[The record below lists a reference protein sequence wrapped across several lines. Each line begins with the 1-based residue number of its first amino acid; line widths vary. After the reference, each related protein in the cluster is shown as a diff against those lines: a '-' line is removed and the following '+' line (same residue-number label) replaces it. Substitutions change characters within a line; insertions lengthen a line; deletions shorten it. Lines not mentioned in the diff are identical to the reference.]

1 MTPAVFLDRDN
12 TIIYTDGDL
21 GDPELVELT
30 RGAASA
36 IASLRGLGFKIV
48 VVTNQGGVARGRYTE
63 DDVHAVHQR
72 ISELVRKSANG
83 ASIDAFYYCPYSPN
97 GNLKQYKKD
106 HENRKPNPGMLL
118 QAAEELKL
126 DLTASWM
133 IGDQL
138 TDVQAGHRA
147 GARTIL
153 LREDA
158 ASLRALEP
166 AQLAGVVSEVPD
178 ADRPVSPDFFASG
191 LIEACRIIAQQR
203 KPETNE
209 PVRARAGVR
218 KWDKSKIAELQKQR
232 PAAEE
237 REDPVEKP
245 SKPHRAFRPW
255 GAPVEDDVERPIVEK
270 PYRKKLFKEE
280 DAEDADK
287 VDPANRADHADH
299 AETPPAAGPSESADA
314 PAPGNADA
322 APYLAGPG
330 APALPGSAGGDD
342 RPASRPATQRVE
354 PAEHPPNEPAPTERQ
369 SAERQPAEAASAVA
383 ASASP
388 RDIPEN
394 IRQAIQAKKQR
405 DVEAEGAGPPAPPGP
420 EKTLRLILQELR
432 MQRNATAEFSYL
444 KIVAIV
450 LQIIALI
457 CLLGGLWMSGSDDTV
472 FLRWMGGAVMA
483 QLAMIATLQFD
494 K

>member
-1 MTPAVFLDRDN
+1 MNPAVFLDRDN
-12 TIIYTDGDL
+12 TIIYNEGDL
-21 GDPELVELT
+21 GDPEMVELT

-72 ISELVRKSANG
+72 INELVRKSSNG

-118 QAAEELKL
+118 QAAEDLKL
-126 DLTASWM
+126 DLAASWM

-138 TDVQAGHRA
+138 SDVQAGHRA
-147 GARTIL
+147 GTRTML

-158 ASLRALEP
+158 ATLRHLDP
-166 AQLAGVVSEVPD
+166 AQLAGVISEVPD
-178 ADRPVSPDFFASG
+178 AGRPVSPDFFASS

-203 KPETNE
+203 KPDATE
-209 PVRARAGVR
+209 PARLRVAGR
-218 KWDKSKIAELQKQR
+218 KWDKSKIAELQKAR
-232 PAAEE
+232 PAADHDDEAE
-237 REDPVEKP
+237 PKVPRKAG
-245 SKPHRAFRPW
+245 RAFRPW
-255 GAPVEDDVERPIVEK
+255 GATVEEDTDRPIVEK

-280 DAEDADK
+280 EGQSPDAAA
-287 VDPANRADHADH
+287 V
-299 AETPPAAGPSESADA
+299 PAAPAEPAA
-314 PAPGNADA
+314 PAVTDDA

-330 APALPGSAGGDD
+330 APSPVQVPPTEAPALPETSEPPAAPAAAESAPV
-342 RPASRPATQRVE
+342 R
-354 PAEHPPNEPAPTERQ
+354 
-369 SAERQPAEAASAVA
+369 AAAAVA
-383 ASASP
+383 
-388 RDIPEN
+388 REIPEN
-394 IRQAIQAKKQR
+394 IRQAIEAKKQR
-405 DVEAEGAGPPAPPGP
+405 DPEAEASGAPAPPGP

-450 LQIIALI
+450 LQIIAII
-457 CLLGGLWMSGSDDTV
+457 CLLGGLWMSGPDNTA
-472 FLRWMGGAVMA
+472 FLRWIGVAVIA
-483 QLAMIATLQFD
+483 QLAVIATLQFD